1 MGIHDLYGQQFMLRT
16 CSRAHSLY
24 MYTVCTVYK
33 KIKCANFFL
42 FFFFVQ
48 QNEKKV
54 LHKQVYWECR
64 RANEMVHCESL
75 TNYSELQKWFIDSS
89 PLSKSTHI
97 LGVKIWVKFGW
108 VIVMSVHYLV
118 TCQGPWCWGSGWGSS
133 SMSLDGTQVS

>member
-1 MGIHDLYGQQFMLRT
+1 MIFTASSSCLGFAQEH
-16 CSRAHSLY
+16 
-24 MYTVCTVYK
+24 TVCTCILYVQCTRK
-33 KIKCANFFL
+33 SNVPT
-42 FFFFVQ
+42 FFFFYFVQ

-108 VIVMSVHYLV
+108 VIVMWVHYLV

-133 SMSLDGTQVS
+133 SMSPDGTQVS

>member
-1 MGIHDLYGQQFMLRT
+1 MIFTASSSCLGLAQEH
-16 CSRAHSLY
+16 
-24 MYTVCTVYK
+24 TVCTCILYVQCTRK
-33 KIKCANFFL
+33 SNVPT
-42 FFFFVQ
+42 FFFFYFVQ

-75 TNYSELQKWFIDSS
+75 TNYGELQKWFIDSS

-108 VIVMSVHYLV
+108 VIVMWVHYLV